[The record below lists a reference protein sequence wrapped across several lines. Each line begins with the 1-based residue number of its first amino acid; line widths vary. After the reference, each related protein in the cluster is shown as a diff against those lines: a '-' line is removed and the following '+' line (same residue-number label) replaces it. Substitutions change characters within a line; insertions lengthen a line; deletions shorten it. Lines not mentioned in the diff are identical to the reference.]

1 MNAKRKATILGA
13 LAMTAFYILLI
24 IGLATAGHITGEQP
38 TTAFAAK

>member
-1 MNAKRKATILGA
+1 
-13 LAMTAFYILLI
+13 MTAFYILLI